1 MRGLDGQTGAL
12 FSYLSPEVLVPRDH
26 PLRGIRPLVNG
37 ALEKLSPEFDK
48 LYAVGGRASIPPEK
62 LLRALL
68 LQAFYGVRSE
78 RQLMEQV
85 TYNMLFRW
93 FIGLSMDAPVWDVT
107 MFTKNRERLLAGDIV
122 VEFLLAVM
130 NDPATRQLLSN
141 EHFSVDGTLI
151 DAWAELAKGSAKRS
165 LVERPAE
172 GSMKSFRR
180 KDGSD
185 DPSCGVGRNAERD
198 FHGEKRSN
206 ETHASTTDPDAR
218 LYRKSKGQPSRLCYM
233 GHLLIENRHGLIVDV
248 RTTHATGRA
257 EREAAEVMIG
267 KVSGGGRVTL
277 GSDKAYDAAE
287 HVAAL
292 RAIGVTPHVAQNLS
306 GRRSAIDGR
315 TTRHPGYAVS
325 QRIRKRIEEPFG
337 WIKAAAGLRKTR
349 HRGLARVGWVVAL
362 TATACIWCGCP
373 SCLGVPRDQAGWP
386 SAARQMANCRDG
398 TLGRRVH
405 RHARSRPHPV

>member
-1 MRGLDGQTGAL
+1 MRGTDEQTGTL
-12 FSYLSPEVLVPRDH
+12 FSYVSPDALVPHDH
-26 PLRGIRPLVNG
+26 PLRAIRSLVNA
-37 ALEKLSPEFDK
+37 ALAELSPRFAG
-48 LYAVGGRASIPPEK
+48 LYAGGGRTSIAPEK

-107 MFTKNRERLLAGDIV
+107 VFTKNRERLLDGDV
-122 VEFLLAVM
+122 AVSFLLSVM
-130 NDPATRQLLSN
+130 GDPAVKRLLSA

-151 DAWAELAKGSAKRS
+151 DAWA
-165 LVERPAE
+165 
-172 GSMKSFRR
+172 SMKSFRR

-185 DPSCGVGRNAERD
+185 EPPSGPGRNAERS
-198 FHGEKRSN
+198 FRGEKRSN

-218 LYRKSKGQPSRLCYM
+218 LYRKAAGQPSRLCFM

-257 EREAAEVMIG
+257 ERETAEAMILAASRG
-267 KVSGGGRVTL
+267 RRVTL
-277 GSDKAYDAAE
+277 GADKAYDAAE
-287 HVAAL
+287 HVARL
-292 RAIGVTPHVAQNLS
+292 RAIGVTPHVAQNTA

-315 TTRHPGYAVS
+315 TTRHAGYAIS
-325 QRIRKRIEEPFG
+325 QRLRKRIEEPFG

-349 HRGLARVGWVVAL
+349 HRGLARVGWMVTL
-362 TATACIWCGCP
+362 TAAACNLVRLP
-373 SCLGVPRDQAGWP
+373 KLLAG
-386 SAARQMANCRDG
+386 AA
-398 TLGRRVH
+398 
-405 RHARSRPHPV
+405 